1 MGGTGAIPAGKL
13 AILNTPGRS
22 GIRLQTMRD
31 SMTSSP
37 KSSFLSALG
46 LALGLSL
53 AATPLQAASPEPVA
67 GSGGM
72 VVSAHHLAS
81 DVGAE
86 VLRRGGNAVDAAVA
100 VGYALAVVYPQAG
113 NIGGGGFMT
122 LRLADGRT
130 TFLDFR
136 EKAPQAATA
145 TMFQDAQGKVI
156 PGLSTDSWKA
166 VAVPGTVLGLEQAR
180 YSYGTMSRKDLMA
193 PAIRLARKG
202 FVLEQGDAGVFAGE
216 SEALSKDPAARAI
229 FLPEGRPL
237 TKGDRLVQADLAKT
251 LSLISRDGPDA
262 FYQGPI
268 AAAISQAARAGGG
281 ILTPDDFVRY
291 SVRELKPV
299 ECDYRGFHVISAP
312 PPSSGGVAI
321 CETLNILSGYDL
333 AAAGFHSAEEVHYL
347 VEALRRTYVDRNNR
361 LGDPDFVAN
370 PLAELLDP
378 AYAAKLRAGID
389 PLLATPSSSLGP
401 MAAIKEGSNTTQYD
415 VVDAAGNAV
424 SVTYTLND
432 WFGAHRVA
440 PGTGIVVNNEMDDF
454 TAKPGNPNMYG
465 LVEGANNAVAPGKT
479 PLSSMSP
486 TLLTRDGKVAMVI
499 GSPGGSRIITIT
511 LEAIINAV
519 DHGMDIQEAIDAPR
533 IHHQWLPD
541 VVYLEPYALSADTRR
556 LLEARG
562 YRFADQGHWGIAEG
576 IAVGSPRIAPVAR
589 SGGST
594 LSVSAPPL
602 AGASLFGAHDPRGG
616 AGLAVA
622 VH

>member
-1 MGGTGAIPAGKL
+1 MSDSLTLPTISRRPVRRL
-13 AILNTPGRS
+13 ASLA
-22 GIRLQTMRD
+22 LAA
-31 SMTSSP
+31 
-37 KSSFLSALG
+37 LLG
-46 LALGLSL
+46 LATTT
-53 AATPLQAASPEPVA
+53 AQAASPEPVA

-81 DVGAE
+81 EVGAE
-86 VLRRGGNAVDAAVA
+86 VLRKGGNAVDAAVA

-122 LRLADGRT
+122 LRLADGRA

-136 EKAPQAATA
+136 EKAPMAATA
-145 TMFQDAQGKVI
+145 TLFQDADGKVI

-166 VAVPGTVLGLEQAR
+166 VGVPGTVLGLETAR
-180 YSYGTMSRKDLMA
+180 LRYGTLSRKALMA
-193 PAIRLARKG
+193 PSIRLARKG
-202 FVLEQGDAGVFAGE
+202 FVLRQGDAGVFAGE
-216 SEALSKDPAARAI
+216 TGSLAKDPAARAI
-229 FLPEGRPL
+229 FVPQGRAL
-237 TKGDRLVQADLAKT
+237 TKGDRLVQADLART
-251 LSLISRDGPDA
+251 LAQISAKGPDA
-262 FYQGPI
+262 FYKGPI
-268 AAAISQAARAGGG
+268 GAAIVEASAQGGG
-281 ILTPDDFVRY
+281 ILTTDDFARY

-321 CETLNILSGYDL
+321 CQTLNILSGYDL
-333 AAAGFHSAEEVHYL
+333 AAAGFHSAQEVHYL

-370 PLAELLDP
+370 PLGELLDP

-389 PLLATPSSSLGP
+389 PERPTPSSELGP
-401 MAAIKEGSNTTQYD
+401 AAAVREGSNTTQYD

-440 PGTGIVVNNEMDDF
+440 AGTGIVVNNEMDDF

-465 LVEGANNAVAPGKT
+465 LVEGANNAIAPGKT

-486 TLLTRDGKVAMVI
+486 TILTKDGKVAMVI

-511 LEAIINAV
+511 LQAIINAV

-541 VVYLEPYALSADTRR
+541 TVYLEPYALSADTRR

-562 YRFADQGHWGIAEG
+562 YRFSDQGQWGIAEG
-576 IAVGSPRIAPVAR
+576 ITVGSPRIAPVKR
-589 SGGST
+589 STGNT

-602 AGASLFGAHDPRGG
+602 AGATLFGAHDPRGG

-622 VH
+622 VQ